1 MVLDMMQV
9 GTSGWHYRDWRGAF
23 YPDKLPTRR
32 WLAYYATHY
41 PTVELNNTFYRLPT
55 TDAFRAWRAEV
66 PRDFLFAVKASRYL
80 THYRR
85 LREPEEPVERLLGA
99 ATGLGDNLGPVL
111 LQLPPDLRADIDA
124 LVRVIDAFAGR
135 VQLACEFR
143 HDSWFSDA
151 VYDVM
156 RARDVALCL
165 TDRRNRHSPLV
176 RTAPWGFV
184 RLHEGTATPPPHY
197 GTRALR
203 SWVDRVRDLW
213 GDAPACFVYFNNDH
227 GACAVRDAAEFA
239 ALARDA
245 GVGVRAI
252 VSS

>member
-1 MVLDMMQV
+1 MLLV

-32 WLAYYATHY
+32 WLAYYATQFA
-41 PTVELNNTFYRLPT
+41 TVELNNTFYRLPT

-66 PRDFLFAVKASRYL
+66 PREFVFTVKASRYL

-85 LREPEEPVERLLGA
+85 LREPEEPVERLLA
-99 ATGLGDNLGPVL
+99 AAVGLGDNLGPVL
-111 LQLPPDLRADIDA
+111 LQLPPDLPADVEA
-124 LVRVIDAFAGR
+124 LARVFDAFGGR

-143 HDSWFSDA
+143 HGSWFADE

-165 TDRRNRHSPLV
+165 TDRRNHHGPLV
-176 RTAPWGFV
+176 RTASWCFV

-213 GDAPACFVYFNNDH
+213 GDTPACFVYFNNDH
-227 GACAVRDAAEFA
+227 RACAVRDAATCLD
-239 ALARDA
+239 LARSA
-245 GVGVRAI
+245 GLDVADRITG
-252 VSS
+252 